1 MKFIKNIFKKKEKP
15 KQEGKKFSSKV
26 RVNGDKMTDKE
37 KMDKGFD
44 GKTYS
49 LNGIDLS
56 FASSITLSLK
66 ESHDSSLL
74 V

>member
-15 KQEGKKFSSKV
+15 KQEEKKFSSKV

-49 LNGIDLS
+49 LNGIDYD
-56 FASSITLSLK
+56 F
-66 ESHDSSLL
+66 
-74 V
+74 